1 MTYSLD
7 FRKKLLDV
15 RKREALTIQ
24 EVAARF
30 SVGKASVM
38 RWLRRLEP
46 QRTRNKP
53 TTKIDME
60 ARTFW
65 RIRMLTHM
73 NGQNA
78 LGSAKTEFGMRSDAW
93 V

>member
-1 MTYSLD
+1 MA
-7 FRKKLLDV
+7 K
-15 RKREALTIQ
+15 
-24 EVAARF
+24 VAIRF
-30 SVGKASVM
+30 GIAVSSVM
-38 RWLRRLEP
+38 RWVRRLEP

-53 TTKIDME
+53 ATKIDME

-65 RIRMLTHM
+65 SIRMLTNM